1 MIFQSNEAL
10 LLPAGG
16 GDGGWEGLP
25 DDGRDLREG
34 EVSAAGGW
42 LPRTVVSTQDVEQ

>member
-16 GDGGWEGLP
+16 GDGGWERVP
-25 DDGRDLREG
+25 DDGRNLWEG
-34 EVSAAGGW
+34 EVSAARGG
-42 LPRTVVSTQDVEQ
+42 LPRSLVSTEDAQQ